1 MKSGRLVADLIILE
15 CKKINGISITNGIV
29 AS

>member
-15 CKKINGISITNGIV
+15 CKKINGISITSGMAI
-29 AS
+29 S